1 MNHHRLDPY
10 PIPKD
15 KEPLY
20 VNEPWLIDR
29 SLYYQEDAGG
39 EPYKAEDNIRIY
51 VPMDLNGDTILRRLR
66 YVISRYGESNEKN
79 EMNFSADVEMLISQI
94 EIYDRVW
101 YLRNNPGEGKHS
113 KEGIEL
119 VKKFVEMLESIP
131 DGCAECFPFETIER
145 LRMEYL

>member
-1 MNHHRLDPY
+1 MRHHRLDPY

-29 SLYYQEDAGG
+29 SLYYQEEANL
-39 EPYKAEDNIRIY
+39 EPDKAADNIRIY
-51 VPMDLNGDTILRRLR
+51 VPLDLNADAILRKLR
-66 YVISRYGESNEKN
+66 AVINRYGIANENN
-79 EMNFSADVEMLISQI
+79 EMSFGADVDMIISQI

-101 YLRNNPGEGKHS
+101 YLRNNPVEGNHS

-119 VKKFVEMLESIP
+119 VKKFVEILERIP
-131 DGCAECFPFETIER
+131 DACAECFPFDTIER
-145 LRMEYL
+145 LRAEYL